1 MPRTSEMRTNKYF
14 TNEISMKYHPVA
26 KRWMKRG
33 AATAVKK
40 NSHTRRRQMEVG
52 GGRKSPTGSSP
63 VKFSGIEFQAR
74 MFSRHDH
81 TVATAG
87 NVVIGL

>member
-40 NSHTRRRQMEVG
+40 LAHSEEANG
-52 GGRKSPTGSSP
+52 GGRGTEVPHW
-63 VKFSGIEFQAR
+63 VQ
-74 MFSRHDH
+74 
-81 TVATAG
+81 
-87 NVVIGL
+87 

>member
-1 MPRTSEMRTNKYF
+1 MRTNKYF

-40 NSHTRRRQMEVG
+40 LAHSEEANG
-52 GGRKSPTGSSP
+52 GGRGTEVPHW
-63 VKFSGIEFQAR
+63 VQ
-74 MFSRHDH
+74 
-81 TVATAG
+81 
-87 NVVIGL
+87 